1 MNARTF
7 VLIFGAAGFVAVASV
22 PASAQVVDDFLCSTF
37 SYKCQTPPPPPPPV
51 LAPAE
56 PAAPVKEVK
65 HVSKKKNKQKQK
77 RTPAAAAP
85 AATAPAPAPQYFQ
98 NGQEAPK

>member
-1 MNARTF
+1 MNARTL
-7 VLIFGAAGFVAVASV
+7 VLVFSAAGFVAVTAM

-37 SYKCQTPPPPPPPV
+37 SYKCQVPPPPPAPV

-65 HVSKKKNKQKQK
+65 RVSKKKKQKQK
-77 RTPAAAAP
+77 HTPATAAP
-85 AATAPAPAPQYFQ
+85 ATTAPAA
-98 NGQEAPK
+98 EPKS